1 MHQRTTPP
9 AIGSPA
15 PTLTGC
21 SECGATLTGPVCVN
35 CAQRADAR
43 YVDFLSYDDLA
54 NSGEDWGWH

>member
-9 AIGSPA
+9 LTEPPV

-21 SECGATLTGPVCVN
+21 SECGTTLTGPVCIN

-43 YVDFLSYDDLA
+43 PVDFYTYDDLA
-54 NSGEDWGWH
+54 TREGWV